1 MIVLEIIMIGLAV
14 ALCIQ
19 SAWTDFHTGQ
29 ILNKHLIRYIAAG
42 TVANVIY
49 YSIFCQDTLLRTIL
63 NLLVIAAISIGFYA
77 LHVWSAGD
85 SKLLLTI
92 VYLLP
97 GRVFWSH
104 SDTVV
109 PAVYIFMAVF
119 TLGYLYLI
127 GEAIYLDIREHKIQK
142 PSITANSIG
151 RTALSFLRGFAFLYA
166 WNIMLQ
172 TAFPEFVE
180 QNVMLVSL
188 ISYFLISIVREYRFY
203 SSTWFLWLCIA
214 LDVVLIVLTGQ
225 VPGVGNILYMLRS
238 YALVLV
244 VMFTTWIASKY
255 SYESIPTT
263 EVKPGMVLSKS
274 TVILFAP
281 SRVKWLPQNSYEDLR
296 SRLTEDEA
304 AAVCRWATSKYGKPF
319 VVIVRKIPFATFIA
333 LGTGIMILYNVATYF
348 SV

>member
-1 MIVLEIIMIGLAV
+1 MIILEIIMIGLAV

-49 YSIFCQDTLLRTIL
+49 YGFFCQDTLLRTIL

-127 GEAIYLDIREHKIQK
+127 GEAIYLDIRDHKIQK
-142 PSITANSIG
+142 PSITTDSVG
-151 RTALSFLRGFAFLYA
+151 STALSFLRGFVFLYA
-166 WNIMLQ
+166 WNFLLQ
-172 TAFPEFVE
+172 AAFPEFVE

-188 ISYFLISIVREYRFY
+188 ISYFLISIVREYQFY
-203 SSTWFLWLCIA
+203 NTTWFLWLCIV
-214 LDVVLIVLTGQ
+214 LDVALIVLTGQ
-225 VPGVGNILYMLRS
+225 IPGVGNILYMVRS

-274 TVILFAP
+274 TVILFGP
-281 SRVKWLPQNSYEDLR
+281 SRVKGLPQNSYEDLR

-304 AAVCRWATSKYGKPF
+304 AAVCRWATSKYGKPS

-333 LGTGIMILYNVATYF
+333 LGTGIMILYNVAAYF